1 MLFRSIGEGAARR
14 LFVGCLV
21 GAFVAV
27 LPIAVAQ
34 PWAALALLAVPLA
47 LGPSRAMLTAED
59 APALIAAL
67 VGTVR
72 LELVAGA
79 LLALGL
85 ALA

>member
-1 MLFRSIGEGAARR
+1 
-14 LFVGCLV
+14 
-21 GAFVAV
+21 
-27 LPIAVAQ
+27 
-34 PWAALALLAVPLA
+34 
-47 LGPSRAMLTAED
+47 MLTADD